1 MDKKQ
6 RVLIILG
13 STSDL
18 PIIDE
23 AVSFLRDVDVPF
35 RLEISSAHRHPE
47 KTATLAKEARSQ
59 GVEVIIA
66 AAGLA
71 AHLPG
76 VVAAHTS
83 LPVIGLP
90 LQGGA
95 LAGVDAL
102 LSIVQ
107 MPKGVPVA
115 TVGVNASKNAA
126 ILACQILGIKYPD
139 VAGRL
144 DGWKERMKA
153 EVEESAKNVKV

>member
-1 MDKKQ
+1 MDKEQ
-6 RVLIILG
+6 RILIILG
-13 STSDL
+13 SASDL
-18 PIIDE
+18 PIVDE
-23 AVSFLRDVDVPF
+23 AVSFLRDLDVPF

-47 KTATLAKEARSQ
+47 RTATLAREARSQ
-59 GVEVIIA
+59 GVEVVIA

-144 DGWKERMKA
+144 DALKERMKA
-153 EVEESAKNVKV
+153 EVEESAKNVKM

>member
-1 MDKKQ
+1 MGEAK

-13 STSDL
+13 SASDL
-18 PIIDE
+18 PIMEDGI
-23 AVSFLRDVDVPF
+23 AFLRELEVGF

-47 KTATLAKEARSQ
+47 RTAVLAKEARSQ
-59 GVEVIIA
+59 GFEVIIA
-66 AAGLA
+66 GAGLA

-115 TVGVNASKNAA
+115 TVGVNASRNAA
-126 ILACQILGIKYPD
+126 ILAGQILGIKYPD

-144 DGWKERMKA
+144 DAFKERMKR
-153 EVEESAKNVKV
+153 EVEESARNVNI

>member
-6 RVLIILG
+6 RVLVILG

-18 PIIDE
+18 PIVDE
-23 AVSFLRDVDVPF
+23 AVGFLRDLDVSF

-47 KTATLAKEARSQ
+47 RTATLAREARSQ

-139 VAGRL
+139 VAARL
-144 DGWKERMKA
+144 DALKERMKA
-153 EVEESAKNVKV
+153 EVEESAKNVKI